1 MSTLS
6 RISRKS
12 RLRVHRLW
20 NRWQGKPRVHF
31 LHLGKTGGSAV
42 KYAIE
47 SSANPHLRYVVY
59 LHPHETT
66 LRDVPEHEK
75 FFFFLRDPISR
86 FISGFYSRQ
95 RQGRPRYFMAWT
107 PDEKLAFE
115 RFSSPNA
122 LANALSSDAP
132 QEKTNSEAAMRSIL
146 HVKDAYWSWF
156 ESEDYFAS
164 RQPDLF
170 FVGFQE
176 QLSSD
181 FETLKSK
188 LGLTDI
194 ALPQDDVH
202 AHRNPAAL
210 DKTLDERAVTNLKS
224 WYAADFRFVDLCRKL
239 VRERDELRTGT

>member
-1 MSTLS
+1 MKTLS
-6 RISRKS
+6 RIARKG
-12 RLRVHRLW
+12 RLRAHRLW
-20 NRWQGKPRVHF
+20 HRWQGKPRVHF

-47 SSANPHLRYVVY
+47 NCPNPHVRYVLY

-66 LRDVPEHEK
+66 LRNVPEQEK
-75 FFFFLRDPISR
+75 FFFFLRDPVSR

-115 RFSSPNA
+115 RFSSPND
-122 LANALSSDAP
+122 LASALSSDDP
-132 QEKTNSEAAMRSIL
+132 QQKAHAEAAMRSIL
-146 HVKDAYWSWF
+146 HVKDPYWSWF

-164 RQPDLF
+164 RLSDLF

-181 FETLKSK
+181 FEILKSK
-188 LGLTDI
+188 LELADI
-194 ALPQDDVH
+194 ALPQDEVH
-202 AHRNPAAL
+202 AHRNPADL
-210 DKTLDERAVTNLKS
+210 DKSLDERAVTNLRG
-224 WYAADFRFVDLCRKL
+224 WYAADFRFVEHCHKL
-239 VRERDELRTGT
+239 VRDREELRTST